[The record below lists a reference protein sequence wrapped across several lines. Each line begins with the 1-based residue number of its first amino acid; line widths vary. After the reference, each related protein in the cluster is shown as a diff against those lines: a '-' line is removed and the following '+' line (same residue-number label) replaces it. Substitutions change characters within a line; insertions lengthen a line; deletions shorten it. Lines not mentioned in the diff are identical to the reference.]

1 MSEIDKILGALE
13 LGEKIM
19 KGGKRAVQ
27 LGDLAA
33 QRIRS
38 GKCAVCG
45 SEEIMEGS
53 PIGADCAKRGA
64 GLIIDLMKNK

>member
-1 MSEIDKILGALE
+1 MTEIDKILGALE

-33 QRIRS
+33 QRVRNK
-38 GKCAVCG
+38 KCAACG
-45 SEEIMEGS
+45 EEEILDGS
-53 PIGADCAKRGA
+53 PIGADCAKRGV
-64 GLIIDLMKNK
+64 GLVIDLMKK